1 MISKLLSLIN
11 IFGKK
16 DSSIFLLI
24 IFFSLIS
31 GILDLVGIG
40 LLAVFA
46 LLVNDPSVFL
56 DKIFID
62 EIRIYLKKFDKLD
75 LIIFCSI
82 SVLFLFIIKH
92 LILFF
97 THFIEIKIIKKITK
111 NLKEKIYK
119 FYLSRDYQYFLENN
133 KSDLINIISTQ
144 TSSFMGYIYN
154 VLMICKELILILIIF
169 LGMVFVDWQIILSLT
184 VILFFLTFFF
194 TKIFKKK
201 LNEIGSKSRILQEN
215 EIKHLG
221 ETYQSIKSIKLERKK
236 TSS

>member
-1 MISKLLSLIN
+1 MISKLLSLVN
-11 IFGKK
+11 TFGKK

-31 GILDLVGIG
+31 GILELVGIG

-46 LLVNDPSVFL
+46 LLVNDSSVFL

-62 EIRIYLKKFDKLD
+62 ELRIYLKEFDKLN

-82 SVLFLFIIKH
+82 AILLLFIIKH

-97 THFIEIKIIKKITK
+97 THFVEIKIIKKITK
-111 NLKEKIYK
+111 NLKEKIFQ
-119 FYLSRDYQYFLENN
+119 FYLSRDYQFFLENN

-154 VLMICKELILILIIF
+154 ILILCKELILILIIF
-169 LGMVFVDWQIILSLT
+169 LGMVFIDWQIILSLT
-184 VILFFLTFFF
+184 TILFVLTYFFS
-194 TKIFKKK
+194 KIFKKK
-201 LNEIGSKSRILQEN
+201 
-215 EIKHLG
+215 IK
-221 ETYQSIKSIKLERKK
+221 
-236 TSS
+236 